1 MFIKDV
7 FVTIKDQFY
16 KSLADVDEVEK
27 NIKSS
32 KDHIN
37 SSRNQIKQEIKD
49 RQEKQGRFDI
59 HFENKR

>member
-7 FVTIKDQFY
+7 FATIKDQFY
-16 KSLADVDEVEK
+16 KSLAEVDEVEK
-27 NIKSS
+27 DIKSS
-32 KDHIN
+32 KDYIN

>member
-7 FVTIKDQFY
+7 FATIKDQFY
-16 KSLADVDEVEK
+16 KSLAEVDEVEK

-32 KDHIN
+32 KDYIN
-37 SSRNQIKQEIKD
+37 SSGNQIKQEIKD

>member
-7 FVTIKDQFY
+7 FATIKGQFY
-16 KSLADVDEVEK
+16 KSLAEVEEVEE

-32 KDHIN
+32 KDYIN